1 MHIMGERAFTGDRA
15 RSAID
20 VPTIGLATGIYVAFG
35 LVTWYAAALP
45 WWLVMAAGGC
55 LVCLHGSLQHEVVHG
70 FPTRWRWLNVALIY
84 PSLWL
89 FVPYGLYCD
98 SHLRHHRDER
108 LTTPV
113 EDPESWYVSAAQWA
127 QMGPFHRRLRQVLN
141 TLLGRLILGPIYV
154 VWLTFWRLADRAAAG
169 DRAYIAY
176 WIEHV
181 PAVAIVILWV
191 TVVCGLSFSEYL
203 LLFVYPGLALTLLRS
218 FAEHRAAVAV
228 AERTAIVESGRI
240 VGLLYLYNNLHAL
253 HHAEPQTVWH
263 QRPARYRQRQAEL
276 LAENGHYRMRG
287 YRVLFGRYL
296 LQAKEPVLH
305 PFDPPPAGL
314 PAAGA
319 PAASLPA
326 TDLQA
331 A

>member
-1 MHIMGERAFTGDRA
+1 MRERAFTGDQT

-20 VPTIGLATGIYVAFG
+20 LPTIGLAAGIYLIFG
-35 LVTWYAAALP
+35 LVTWHAAALP

-70 FPTRWRWLNVALIY
+70 FPTRRRWLNLALIY

-108 LTTPV
+108 LTTPD

-127 QMGPFHRRLRQVLN
+127 QMGPFHRRLRQALN
-141 TLLGRLILGPIYV
+141 TLLGRLVLGPIYV
-154 VWLTFWRLADRAAAG
+154 VCLAVWRLADRAAAG

-176 WIEHV
+176 WIEHI

-191 TVVCGLSFSEYL
+191 VAVCGLSLGDYL

-253 HHAEPQTVWH
+253 HHGEPGTVWH
-263 QRPARYRQRQAEL
+263 QRPARYRLRQAEL
-276 LAENGHYRMRG
+276 LADNGHYRMRG
-287 YRVLFGRYL
+287 YRVLFARYL

-305 PFDPPPAGL
+305 PFDPPPTGL
-314 PAAGA
+314 PATTV
-319 PAASLPA
+319 PAANLPA